1 MNKNFNI
8 YANKAIRIIVVINL
22 IQVILVTGLIT
33 VYLLRDNLSFLPI
46 NSFDLLLI
54 SLVSISLINN
64 FLVLKDI
71 RVVRDLSLQ
80 NNMKSISLQNISE
93 LNNVLRA
100 QRHDFLNHLQV
111 VYSLIELNEY
121 TEASNYIET
130 VYKDI
135 IKVNKSL
142 KTSNAAINALLQAKL
157 VDCENKDI
165 LVELHIDTRLENLI
179 VPDWEMCR
187 VLGNLI
193 DNAIDAV
200 KESKEKGFINIEIV
214 EIDSNYVFTI
224 RNSGKSIPKEMLD
237 SIFEPG
243 YTTKRN
249 RGEGMGLAIT
259 KKITQKYNGKI
270 TVDSNQSVT
279 TFSVYI
285 PSE

>member
-135 IKVNKSL
+135 IKVNRSL